1 MIDSITPTY
10 WLWVGGFAILV
21 FGFWA
26 GHIHSYHTRRKN
38 DPQWFRETFRAQEM
52 IESIDRVT
60 DRVQHQ
66 LSSHRRQ
73 MNRFRHRLKQIE
85 SEPDE
90 LVWVQLCQEAKALL
104 QPTEELATELADAY
118 DHLRQQSKRLD
129 SLTDARTDSLT
140 QVSNRL
146 AFDEELN
153 SSVERLKRYQT
164 PFSLCI
170 LDIDHFKKFND
181 EHGHLFGD
189 EVLRQISKLLS
200 ENSRQND
207 FVGRY
212 GGEEFVLILPETSLP
227 KASLI
232 IDRFREMAQTNLSI
246 TFSAGLSEA
255 LIGDPPELIVARA
268 DEALYTAKNAG
279 RNRVFWHDGQ
289 DIRPFP
295 VEDSFTK
302 GSDTDVDPNE
312 LLHERRE
319 TR

>member
-1 MIDSITPTY
+1 MFDILAPTY
-10 WLWVGGFAILV
+10 WLWIGGFAILII
-21 FGFWA
+21 GFWA
-26 GHIHSYHTRRKN
+26 GHTHSYRKRRKN

-52 IESIDRVT
+52 TESIDRVT
-60 DRVQHQ
+60 DRIRRQ

-90 LVWVQLCQEAKALL
+90 LVWGQLCQEAKALL
-104 QPTEELATELADAY
+104 KPTEELATELANAY
-118 DHLRQQSKRLD
+118 DHLRQQSKRLG
-129 SLTDARTDSLT
+129 SLTDARTDPLT

-153 SSVERLKRYQT
+153 ISVERLKRYQT

-181 EHGHLFGD
+181 DHGHLYGD
-189 EVLRQISKLLS
+189 EVLRQISKLFS

-212 GGEEFVLILPETSLP
+212 GGEEFVLILPETSLS
-227 KASLI
+227 KASMI
-232 IDRFREMAQTNLSI
+232 TDRFRAMAETSLSI
-246 TFSAGLSEA
+246 TFSAGLTEA

-279 RNRVFWHDGQ
+279 RNRVFWHDGEE
-289 DIRPFP
+289 IHPFP

-302 GSDTDVDPNE
+302 GSDTSVDPNE
-312 LLHERRE
+312 LFHERSE
-319 TR
+319 TP